1 MIMLLRNVK
10 VQCASDI
17 LTVVLQYQCCRSDGP
32 LKDVLFTSGTFKV
45 DLARIFIT
53 KAKDLIHAERGCL
66 ALIVDSSEISA
77 CTQILRTFFRMY
89 HNLVV
94 GTMTPAK
101 TEDGEMDKRYQG
113 FFDVRLSDCFQI
125 EETWTESDPMRNIND
140 NLFSAHLFQGEI
152 LVLVGFA
159 TDSFPADEARVFAQT
174 HKLFFNNIL
183 SNCGP
188 IRKGNDRPYN
198 SKLAEALMIAE
209 DSLGR
214 KQSGPL
220 KGQLFL
226 PVGFYSNLLNMLADN
241 PMLKGM
247 NRISPTLMCL
257 DRTSFYDS
265 TVPHYLCSKYNL
277 LLAVLFWGT

>member
-1 MIMLLRNVK
+1 M
-10 VQCASDI
+10 
-17 LTVVLQYQCCRSDGP
+17 
-32 LKDVLFTSGTFKV
+32 KDVLFTSGTFKA
-45 DLARIFIT
+45 DMARILIT
-53 KAKDLIHAERGCL
+53 KARDFIHAERGCL
-66 ALIVDSSEISA
+66 ALIVDSSEIST
-77 CTQILRTFFRMY
+77 CTQLLRLFFRMY

-101 TEDGEMDKRYQG
+101 TEDGEIDKRYQG

-125 EETWTESDPMRNIND
+125 IIEESCTESDPMRKFYINE
-140 NLFSAHLFQGEI
+140 NMFSAHLFQGEI

-159 TDSFPADEARVFAQT
+159 TDSFPADEARLFAQT

-247 NRISPTLMCL
+247 KRISPTLMCL
-257 DRTSFYDS
+257 DTTSFYDS
-265 TVPHYLCSKYNL
+265 TVQHNYIC
-277 LLAVLFWGT
+277 